1 MEAEVMGILKNWKAG
16 RAARIEAALSRKS
29 NPVKQPQIPKTVNVA
44 NKLTKQITDV
54 VMLKLE
60 GFGIGDHNERV
71 HCSAEIF
78 QETARHFK
86 RIQLAGKATDD
97 ILLEWTNSLKAILSK
112 YGMADNTQQELFILD
127 YLMEIEKVS

>member
-1 MEAEVMGILKNWKAG
+1 MEAGIMGMLKNWKAG

-29 NPVKQPQIPKTVNVA
+29 NPVKQPSVPKAVNVA

-54 VMLKLE
+54 VMIKLKE
-60 GFGIGDHNERV
+60 FGIDDHDRRV

-78 QETARHFK
+78 QETAKHFK
-86 RIQLAGKATDD
+86 RIQIAGKATDD

-112 YGMADNTQQELFILD
+112 YGMADNTKQELFILD